1 MRWFWR
7 EVLRF
12 GSSGDGDGLGRDGK
26 RLAKE
31 GENGAKAEES
41 RVEKAKR
48 KAEEKRLARLE
59 KEMLEEEERKQR
71 EEMAKLVEER
81 RRLRDE
87 KAEAEERSKGA
98 TPVGEKDPRKEVER
112 RRQERRRKDEKDKGS
127 SKSNSDCEDIERR
140 VTREGERKRDSD
152 RRNEPEKRDAT
163 RVGAEGHKPYNFDA
177 NNQGSKTVQSKA
189 KYFGRMTGGLLSS
202 SRGFGGGSFFGRSA
216 QTSAPQVNKVTKPL
230 VTVTDQSNV
239 VKRDA
244 QPPATAKSA
253 TAGGTTNSWTNV
265 HRSVSNK
272 SIINCCSSLSV
283 TITTYAINCFH
294 PDYRLTNTICIFV
307 MLLCRLV
314 QMCSHSLLALKS
326 HGTSCLVAQH
336 LCHLVL
342 MFLLQP
348 VK

>member
-1 MRWFWR
+1 M
-7 EVLRF
+7 LRF

-163 RVGAEGHKPYNFDA
+163 RVGAEGPYNFDA

-265 HRSVSNK
+265 HRPVSNK
-272 SIINCCSSLSV
+272 GIINCCSSLSV

-294 PDYRLTNTICIFV
+294 PDYRLTNTVCIFV

-314 QMCSHSLLALKS
+314 QMCSHSLLDLKS

-342 MFLLQP
+342 MFLL
-348 VK
+348 